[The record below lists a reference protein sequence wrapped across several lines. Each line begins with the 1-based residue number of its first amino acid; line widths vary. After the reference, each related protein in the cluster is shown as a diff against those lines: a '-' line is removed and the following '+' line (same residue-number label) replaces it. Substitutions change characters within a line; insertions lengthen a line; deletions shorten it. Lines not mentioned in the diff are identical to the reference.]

1 MMDNFTPVA
10 QIDQLQLGQL
20 RKRRNRMRM
29 YMVFSVVIAI
39 MSLIALIFNPQL
51 IYRLFEISPTLQQ
64 LHIPAAAEMIRQKVG
79 EQTDYFGHL
88 LGWLFWLA
96 FKPLAAFIGAF
107 VVVIYAKR
115 WRFFQIRMLGF
126 GKKVLAWLISFILIW
141 SGLAWLQAEIRD
153 SDDIQEQSA
162 KIIQYKQDISQSR
175 MYFYV
180 QRSQLAEPM
189 NDYLLAQ
196 TALLQKPAD
205 TTTAKYYVD
214 KLIEYENNHPTFQVQ
229 YDIDKH
235 QLWAMQQQIYG
246 KAVTPLAQSVQDA
259 IPMID
264 KVMAYSRWLFMIATI
279 IFGFFT
285 VIFYGLTRQF
295 SKRLERINTQL
306 RKE

>member
-1 MMDNFTPVA
+1 MMDNFTPVP

-79 EQTDYFGHL
+79 EQNDYFGNL
-88 LGWLFWLA
+88 LGWLFWLG

-162 KIIQYKQDISQSR
+162 KIIQYKQDISQSQ
-175 MYFYV
+175 MYTYV
-180 QRSQLAEPM
+180 QRSQLAEPVK
-189 NDYLLAQ
+189 DYLLAQ

-295 SKRLERINTQL
+295 SKRLERIHTQL